1 MYMVL
6 CVIDDA
12 SLMPEVLAAW
22 RHAGIKGATIL
33 PSQGMHRN
41 LTARKVIPQRYAFDQ
56 QVDMCPRDHYTLIS
70 VVPDEASVQICL
82 QEAEKVIGDFRLPNN
97 GIFTSWPLGLTKGV
111 GDKQSK
117 QED

>member
-1 MYMVL
+1 MFMIL

-22 RHAGIKGATIL
+22 RHAGIRGATIL

-41 LTARKVIPQRYAFDQ
+41 LAARLLIPQRYTFDQ
-56 QVDMCPRDHYTLIS
+56 QAEECVRDHYTLIS

-82 QEAEKVIGDFRLPNN
+82 REAEKVVGDFTLPNT
-97 GIFTSWPLGLTKGV
+97 GIFASWPLGLCKGAS
-111 GDKQSK
+111 DKQRAK
-117 QED
+117 E